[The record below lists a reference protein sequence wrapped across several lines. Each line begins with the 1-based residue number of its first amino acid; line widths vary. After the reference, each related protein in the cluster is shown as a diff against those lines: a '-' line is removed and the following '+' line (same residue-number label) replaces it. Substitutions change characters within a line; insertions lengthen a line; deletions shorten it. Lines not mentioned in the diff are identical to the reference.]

1 MKRIHVVLGFR
12 ARALIGSLII
22 FGLLFVFM
30 FMHQVQTKRNF
41 RVTVSRFGAFSPDY
55 PWRIHVEQLS
65 YKELEKVEVHIDEG
79 TIMNCVCGFPSFV
92 EPKTIDG
99 RAQNEFYLSWQP
111 HEITMVWD
119 DGKETFVFNSY
130 PFP

>member
-1 MKRIHVVLGFR
+1 
-12 ARALIGSLII
+12 
-22 FGLLFVFM
+22 
-30 FMHQVQTKRNF
+30 
-41 RVTVSRFGAFSPDY
+41 
-55 PWRIHVEQLS
+55 
-65 YKELEKVEVHIDEG
+65 
-79 TIMNCVCGFPSFV
+79 MNCVCGFPSFV